1 MILACY
7 HTSLLPFPAH
17 LSITRMQ
24 VASDDPHSD
33 VYYFVNPH
41 SEGCAI
47 KSSNG
52 DVISINA
59 THLVLHRSTGE
70 LELLYKLISSN
81 SRRCAPM
88 RQLLGCRVEGA
99 EYGV

>member
-1 MILACY
+1 MILDCY
-7 HTSLLPFPAH
+7 HTSLLPGKASFY
-17 LSITRMQ
+17 ITRMQ

-41 SEGCAI
+41 SGGCAI

-70 LELLYKLISSN
+70 WELWYKLISSN
-81 SRRCAPM
+81 SRRGTPM
-88 RQLLGCRVEGA
+88 RQLLGCRVE
-99 EYGV
+99 VVK